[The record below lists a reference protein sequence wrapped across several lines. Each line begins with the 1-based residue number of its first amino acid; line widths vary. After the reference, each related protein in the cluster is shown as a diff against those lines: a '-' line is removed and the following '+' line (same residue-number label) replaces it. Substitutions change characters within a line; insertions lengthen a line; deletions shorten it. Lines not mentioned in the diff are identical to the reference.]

1 MTPAEM
7 DALQKSMTE
16 GESALLI
23 AAGMAMF
30 SAIEAG
36 APQRALI
43 ERLTTHEKNYKL
55 IGQPK
60 AAAMMSMMIAMVQSA
75 TPRR

>member
-36 APQRALI
+36 APQRTLL
-43 ERLTTHEKNYKL
+43 ERLATHEKNYKQ

-60 AAAMMSMMIAMVQSA
+60 AAAMMAMMIAMVQS
-75 TPRR
+75 TQKR

>member
-1 MTPAEM
+1 MSPAEM

-36 APQRALI
+36 APQRTLI
-43 ERLTTHEKNYKL
+43 DRLTTHEKNYTL

-60 AAAMMSMMIAMVQSA
+60 AAAIMSMMIAMVQS
-75 TPRR
+75 TQRR

>member
-1 MTPAEM
+1 
-7 DALQKSMTE
+7 MTE

-36 APQRALI
+36 APQRTLI
-43 ERLTTHEKNYKL
+43 DRLTTHEKNYTL

-60 AAAMMSMMIAMVQSA
+60 AAAIMSMMIAMVQS
-75 TPRR
+75 TQRR

>member
-7 DALQKSMTE
+7 DALQRSMTE

-36 APQRALI
+36 APQRTLLD
-43 ERLTTHEKNYKL
+43 RLTTHEKNYKL

-60 AAAMMSMMIAMVQSA
+60 AAAMMAMMIAMVQS
-75 TPRR
+75 TQRR